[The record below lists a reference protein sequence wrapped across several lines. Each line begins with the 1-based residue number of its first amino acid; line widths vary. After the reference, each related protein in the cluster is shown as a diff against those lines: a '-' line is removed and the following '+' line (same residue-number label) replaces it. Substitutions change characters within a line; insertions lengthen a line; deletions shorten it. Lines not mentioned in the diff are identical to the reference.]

1 MKDLKDRRVQFTD
14 IERRRVV
21 KALQDVSV
29 ALEAGADDPAMDKA
43 FAELGK
49 SLVAYIVMTDASI
62 EAMLEVPK

>member
-1 MKDLKDRRVQFTD
+1 
-14 IERRRVV
+14 
-21 KALQDVSV
+21 
-29 ALEAGADDPAMDKA
+29 MDKA

>member
-1 MKDLKDRRVQFTD
+1 MKDRRMQFAE

-21 KALQDVSV
+21 KALQDVSA
-29 ALEAGADDPAMDKA
+29 ALEAGADDPVMDKA

-62 EAMLEVPK
+62 EAMLEITK

>member
-1 MKDLKDRRVQFTD
+1 MKDRRVQFAD

-29 ALEAGADDPAMDKA
+29 ALKAGADDPTMDKA